1 MAEPA
6 SARPIE
12 LGRETFDDALGR
24 RIIQTHIWAVRE
36 GLRGASAY
44 DLLDGYCQRLV
55 IGGAPLW
62 RAHAAMETLHPQWSG
77 YGYTWRRD
85 LNAIEP
91 EQYAHVDFG
100 EPEWLESPLYSLV
113 ERARRG
119 QADPS
124 MRRRLE
130 AGPEQRDYAAL
141 EAFFAAGAT
150 DYFSQLF
157 AFGEGEDRSQ
167 GSGVVY
173 SFATDR
179 AGGFG
184 DDDVALLESTL
195 PALSLAM
202 KAHAGHVIASGLLGT
217 YLGADAGGRVHAGAV
232 QRGSVDQ
239 LHAVL
244 FYADIRG
251 FTPTSDTSPAATVIA
266 LLNEVFETL
275 SAALRP
281 RGGQVLKFLGDGLLA
296 TFAFE
301 EADRAATCRRALEAA
316 DEALRALEALN
327 AARAAAGLPLAAVDF
342 ALHVGDVLYGNVGA
356 TDRLDFTVI
365 GPAVNEVARIEA
377 LCEPLG
383 RPLLASA
390 EFVRAAEAREGRLVS
405 LGRHALRGVREAK
418 HIFGLDPDGAP
429 PPRPAIVDGFAARY
443 QT

>member
-167 GSGVVY
+167 GSGV
-173 SFATDR
+173 SN
-179 AGGFG
+179 
-184 DDDVALLESTL
+184 
-195 PALSLAM
+195 
-202 KAHAGHVIASGLLGT
+202 
-217 YLGADAGGRVHAGAV
+217 
-232 QRGSVDQ
+232 SVN
-239 LHAVL
+239 
-244 FYADIRG
+244 
-251 FTPTSDTSPAATVIA
+251 SPA
-266 LLNEVFETL
+266 EVYFSPRVGISYDVFGKGNTFV
-275 SAALRP
+275 
-281 RGGQVLKFLGDGLLA
+281 RGGWGVYRNEEQFNPYALA
-296 TFAFE
+296 
-301 EADRAATCRRALEAA
+301 AATAQGYKTSILQGT
-316 DEALRALEALN
+316 LT
-327 AARAAAGLPLAAVDF
+327 F
-342 ALHVGDVLYGNVGA
+342 
-356 TDRLDFTVI
+356 
-365 GPAVNEVARIEA
+365 
-377 LCEPLG
+377 
-383 RPLLASA
+383 
-390 EFVRAAEAREGRLVS
+390 
-405 LGRHALRGVREAK
+405 
-418 HIFGLDPDGAP
+418 
-429 PPRPAIVDGFAARY
+429 
-443 QT
+443 